1 MLLYQAA
8 TQLKEQGYVV
18 IPVFEG
24 EALHTIRNSF
34 ISFIRSGMPEYLPA
48 EANDAPHMLVKGGF
62 GALGNPSSF
71 HGPVIR
77 EIRAQ
82 AQDAAIPLFKAY
94 ASLLEGDELRLEQLV
109 DRARVLRV
117 DAKITPEQWHRDET
131 PGKKINK
138 AAGKPIVLDSDLI
151 FGGWISLDGPQRFSA
166 IRGSHFTGEGA
177 FGTSNGHAGSTGFTP
192 IDPAAHT
199 EAKNQALEAG
209 EEWYISVPAGH
220 MLIFQQELVHEVTQ
234 GPART
239 EESYRQFIG
248 WRLTTSEH
256 SLLTEDE
263 DFFVR
268 QGVPLLKSNQRP
280 AMYPSRAWCLSPKSR
295 ENLAAWCAETF
306 QPCVLEK
313 RIVGSGE
320 FANTSY
326 DVIPEHM
333 YSLYEVAL
341 KRAAQDYYREKQAT
355 LDEEGSDVF
364 DDAEEQVCFEY
375 AIDIMDKPPGQWREM
390 HSCDNDAPGDTVL
403 GFLTP
408 GMYER
413 YMFEPYTPEER
424 DMFTPRPLALF
435 ASGGH

>member
-18 IPVFEG
+18 IPVLEG

-48 EANDAPHMLVKGGF
+48 DAEPHMLVKGGF

-82 AQDAAIPLFKAY
+82 AQAAAVPLFKAY
-94 ASLLEGDELRLEQLV
+94 ASLLENDELRLEQLV

-138 AAGKPIVLDSDLI
+138 AAGRPIVLDDDLI
-151 FGGWISLDGPQRFSA
+151 FGGWISLDGPQHFSA
-166 IRGSHFTGEGA
+166 IRGSHT
-177 FGTSNGHAGSTGFTP
+177 TSNGHAGSTGFTP
-192 IDPAAHT
+192 IDPTKGASGEAYT

-256 SLLTEDE
+256 SLLTEGD

-268 QGVPLLKSNQRP
+268 QGVPLLKSNQHP
-280 AMYPSRAWCLSPKSR
+280 AMYPSRAWCISPKSR
-295 ENLAAWCAETF
+295 ENLAAWCVETF
-306 QPCVLEK
+306 QPCLLEK
-313 RIVGSGE
+313 RTVGSGE

-355 LDEEGSDVF
+355 LDEEGFEVF

-375 AIDIMDKPPGQWREM
+375 AMDIMDKPPNQWRKI
-390 HSCDNDAPGDTVL
+390 HACDDAPGDTVL

-408 GMYER
+408 DMYER
-413 YMFEPYTPEER
+413 YMFEPYTPGER
-424 DMFTPRPLALF
+424 DIFTPRPLALL
-435 ASGGH
+435 